1 MKSENND
8 VVITGVGPV
17 TSIGVGAEGLWK
29 GLLSGRANVQRRNLP
44 VDIATTVEMVVASM
58 PPDAQ
63 VPDLDQHVEFLKRQ
77 DCAGYR
83 DLAYALLAVELALAD
98 AKLQYDRDSNRVGMV
113 QAFEAPGVEH
123 TVSRLFGM
131 MAGPMPTHGP
141 PKADDHLAPFVYKMQ
156 AVFFVHVVGKA
167 VGQHGFSTSVHNACC
182 SGAFALEVAARQI
195 RSGQTDAMIVVG
207 GEAFETA
214 VRLEWFRR
222 LELYARDEQMRPFD
236 SASSG
241 FYVGEG
247 AAAILLESA
256 AHAAQRGAQP
266 YAAYLGG
273 AFAQQGWKQ
282 VIPDV
287 RAARLREA
295 IKEAMAGASLSAR
308 DLDLVVP
315 HGASTLL
322 SDGSESSCLAQALD
336 GQAGQ
341 AVATVFKPYVGHMLA
356 CSGVIE
362 MICGLLAMKHQ
373 TVPAT
378 LHSDPERVKLAIPL
392 ATEKVDRPVK
402 TFLKLGIGFTGHDA
416 ASLFVKP

>member
-1 MKSENND
+1 
-8 VVITGVGPV
+8 
-17 TSIGVGAEGLWK
+17 
-29 GLLSGRANVQRRNLP
+29 
-44 VDIATTVEMVVASM
+44 
-58 PPDAQ
+58 
-63 VPDLDQHVEFLKRQ
+63 
-77 DCAGYR
+77 
-83 DLAYALLAVELALAD
+83 
-98 AKLQYDRDSNRVGMV
+98 
-113 QAFEAPGVEH
+113 
-123 TVSRLFGM
+123 M
-131 MAGPMPTHGP
+131 MSGPMPTDGP
-141 PKADDHLAPFVYKMQ
+141 PKAYDHLAQFFYNMQAFVY
-156 AVFFVHVVGKA
+156 VHVVGKA
-167 VGQHGFSTSVHNACC
+167 FGLHGFSTSVHNACC

-195 RSGQTDAMIVVG
+195 RSGQADAMIVVG

-222 LELYARDEQMRPFD
+222 LELYVRDEQMRPFD

-247 AAAILLESA
+247 AAAVLLESA

-295 IKEAMAGASLSAR
+295 IKEAMAGASLSSG

-322 SDGSESSCLAQALD
+322 SDGYEASCLAQALN

-362 MICGLLAMKHQ
+362 IICGLLAMKHQ

-378 LHSDPERVKLAIPL
+378 LHSDPKRVKLAVPL
-392 ATEKVDRPVK
+392 ATENVDRPVK

-416 ASLFVKP
+416 ASLFEKA